1 MRKFSR
7 GSINWELKLVN
18 AEISKRERERERE
31 RRFPCVIEKNLGGRI
46 NSNFDP

>member
-18 AEISKRERERERE
+18 AEISKRERERER
-31 RRFPCVIEKNLGGRI
+31 RFPCVIEKNLGGRI